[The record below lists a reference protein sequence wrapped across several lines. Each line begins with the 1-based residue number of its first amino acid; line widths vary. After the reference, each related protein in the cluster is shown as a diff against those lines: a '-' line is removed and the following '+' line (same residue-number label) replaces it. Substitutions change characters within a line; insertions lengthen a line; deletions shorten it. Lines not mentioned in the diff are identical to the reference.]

1 MINFEA
7 LINAAIADGYSKE
20 NLAEMFTDALNT
32 AKEPDVLG
40 DWFEKMYD
48 ETAGNDI
55 ADTCVVL
62 TELISNEHKDWDVE
76 DLKNVYDNI
85 KNNVDSIVQV
95 IEDFKSG
102 EAPMDIL
109 NKTIKETC
117 EKFDIEKVIGDFLK
131 SLG

>member
-32 AKEPDVLG
+32 AKEPDILG

-55 ADTCVVL
+55 ANTCVVL

>member
-55 ADTCVVL
+55 ANTCVVL